1 MTPLPIEP
9 GPLWRRLA
17 WLVIIWLGSVLALG
31 LVAFVL
37 RAWLKAG

>member
-1 MTPLPIEP
+1 MARLPAEP
-9 GPLWRRLA
+9 GPLWQRLA
-17 WLVIIWLGSVLALG
+17 WLVIIWTSSVLALC